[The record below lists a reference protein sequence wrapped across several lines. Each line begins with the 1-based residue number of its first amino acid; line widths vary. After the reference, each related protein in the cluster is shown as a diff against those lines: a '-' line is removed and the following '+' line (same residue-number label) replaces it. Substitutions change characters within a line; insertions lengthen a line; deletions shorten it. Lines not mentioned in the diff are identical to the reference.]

1 MAQTCQMPGSLYH
14 SSSSPHSLPA
24 FMFFPAHP
32 DGKQQ
37 QTANVQPLSSSF
49 YRSNDSVEL
58 LKSHQIRVLSY
69 VRVRHVIKSQSCR
82 TDHQPCNRRMGKNL
96 WSLELR
102 SSDVFRGGN
111 GVLLLPILQR
121 RVCLHQALPRPTSF
135 LPSAGPLR
143 DFLFATIGA
152 VFAFLF
158 AGILARLWCLEERYF
173 RDTAVERGTAVM
185 PEMGSNPGQKE
196 SVEWV
201 NMVIH
206 KIWKVYRRSLEVWLV
221 QLLQPAIDNLGK
233 PDYVKRVQIAE
244 LNLDCEPLIVR
255 NVQRRASR

>member
-1 MAQTCQMPGSLYH
+1 MV
-14 SSSSPHSLPA
+14 
-24 FMFFPAHP
+24 FPAHP

-37 QTANVQPLSSSF
+37 QTAKLQPLSSSF

-102 SSDVFRGGN
+102 SSDVFRGGK
-111 GVLLLPILQR
+111 GVLLPILQR
-121 RVCLHQALPRPTSF
+121 RVCLQQALPRPTSF

-185 PEMGSNPGQKE
+185 PEMGSNPGQKD
-196 SVEWV
+196 
-201 NMVIH
+201 
-206 KIWKVYRRSLEVWLV
+206 YRRSLEVWLV

-233 PDYVKRVQIAE
+233 PEYVKRVQIAE

>member
-1 MAQTCQMPGSLYH
+1 MAQTCQVPRNLYH
-14 SSSSPHSLPA
+14 SSSSPHSLTA
-24 FMFFPAHP
+24 LMFFPAHP
-32 DGKQQ
+32 AGKQQ
-37 QTANVQPLSSSF
+37 QTANSQPFSSSF
-49 YRSNDSVEL
+49 YRSDASVEL
-58 LKSHQIRVLSY
+58 LKPHQLRVLSY
-69 VRVRHVIKSQSCR
+69 VRVRHVSKSLSCR
-82 TDHQPCNRRMGKNL
+82 TDYRPCNWRIGNL
-96 WSLELR
+96 WNLEFR
-102 SSDVFRGGN
+102 SSDVCVGGK
-111 GVLLLPILQR
+111 GVLLLPIRQR
-121 RVCLHQALPRPTSF
+121 RVCLQQALPRPTSF

-143 DFLFATIGA
+143 DFLFAAIGA

-173 RDTAVERGTAVM
+173 RDTATERGTAVM